1 MSELHVISREKDG
14 LDDVCSLELP
24 LRWRMSARQATNRQ
38 MSRPWHDEDLRLPL
52 ETIAVDPARVL
63 FWDNE
68 PTRPNSTNRAA
79 YMLANR
85 AVPLVIRGGN
95 TNRNI
100 LHLVTDRRVAD
111 VQGYG
116 LSRIALTERV
126 LAQLVTPPEKRL
138 GHYRGA
144 NLHTLFRYEPP
155 IGENLERM
163 LDVLRSIS
171 KGE

>member
-1 MSELHVISREKDG
+1 MSELHVISREEDG
-14 LDDVCSLELP
+14 LDNVGSLEMP
-24 LRWRMSARQATNRQ
+24 LRWRMSARVATNRQ
-38 MSRPWHDEDLRLPL
+38 MLRPWHEEDLRLPL
-52 ETIAVDPARVL
+52 DVIAVDPARVL

-100 LHLVTDRRVAD
+100 LHHVTDRRVED
-111 VQGYG
+111 VHGYG

-138 GHYRGA
+138 GHYRGS
-144 NLHTLFRYEPP
+144 NLHILFRYERPT
-155 IGENLERM
+155 GEDLERM
-163 LDVLRSIS
+163 LNVLRSIAE
-171 KGE
+171 GE

>member
-1 MSELHVISREKDG
+1 MSELHVISREEDG
-14 LDDVCSLELP
+14 LDNVGSLEMP
-24 LRWRMSARQATNRQ
+24 LRWRMSARVATNRQ
-38 MSRPWHDEDLRLPL
+38 MLRPWHEEDLRLPL
-52 ETIAVDPARVL
+52 DVIAVDPARVL

-85 AVPLVIRGGN
+85 AVPLVVRGGN

-100 LHLVTDRRVAD
+100 LHHVTDRRFED

-116 LSRIALTERV
+116 LGRIALTERV

-138 GHYRGA
+138 GHYRGS
-144 NLHTLFRYEPP
+144 NLHILFRYEPP
-155 IGENLERM
+155 TGEGLERM
-163 LDVLRSIS
+163 LNVLRSIAE
-171 KGE
+171 GE